1 MSRSALGG
9 IELSV
14 SEDRTVQ
21 PSPTTPAFV
30 SGIADPGPLGLA
42 AFALTTFLLSAK
54 NAGWMTHATG
64 SAWLGFAFAYG
75 GFAQLCAAMWE
86 FRNRNVVGA
95 TGFGTFGAFW
105 IGLGLWVLL
114 VVNPAVAAIKP
125 ATAVATVT
133 ALNHDLGWIL
143 LGFAIFTTYAMI
155 LILQTNTAL
164 FTTFFILWVTLIVL
178 CIGNFNAGAALLPTT
193 TIKIGGYLGVITA
206 AAAWYTSAAGMAA
219 GMGGKLR
226 FPVGPAL
233 IK

>member
-1 MSRSALGG
+1 
-9 IELSV
+9 LSV

-21 PSPTTPAFV
+21 PSATALPP
-30 SGIADPGPLGLA
+30 SGIADPAPLGLA

-64 SAWLGFAFAYG
+64 DAWLGFAFAYG

-105 IGLGLWVLL
+105 IGLGFWVLL

-125 ATAVATVT
+125 ATAAATV
-133 ALNHDLGWIL
+133 ASLNHDLGWIL
-143 LGFAIFTTYAMI
+143 LGFGIFTLYVTV
-155 LILQTNTAL
+155 LVTQTNTAL
-164 FTTFFILWVTLIVL
+164 FTTFLLLFVTLIVL
-178 CIGNFNAGAALLPTT
+178 CIGNFNAGSALLPTG
-193 TIKIGGYLGVITA
+193 TIKVGGYLGIITA
-206 AAAWYTSAAGMAA
+206 LVAWYTSCAGMAA

-226 FPVGPAL
+226 LPVGRAL
-233 IK
+233 VR

>member
-1 MSRSALGG
+1 M
-9 IELSV
+9 SV

-21 PSPTTPAFV
+21 PTSASFAPVP
-30 SGIADPGPLGLA
+30 GIADPGPLGLA

-105 IGLGLWVLL
+105 IGLGFWVLL
-114 VVNPAVAAIKP
+114 VVNPAVAAIRP
-125 ATAVATVT
+125 ATAAATVA

-143 LGFAIFTTYAMI
+143 LGFGIFTLYATI
-155 LILQTNTAL
+155 LISQTNMAL
-164 FTTFFILWVTLIVL
+164 FITFFLLFVTLIIL
-178 CIGNFNAGAALLPTT
+178 CIGNFNAGSALLPTG
-193 TIKIGGYLGVITA
+193 TIKFGGYVGLVTA
-206 AAAWYTSAAGMAA
+206 LVAWYTSAAGMAA
-219 GMGGKLR
+219 GIGGKLR
-226 FPVGPAL
+226 LPVGPAL